1 MGHELPEDVLAR
13 IIVLL
18 IVILNLGHKLL
29 KLSSSHETFDGSART
44 TCAWGGSG
52 RKNGQTTADWSK
64 KRCFWELLGPLD
76 RMLGLFRRP
85 APRPKT

>member
-44 TCAWGGSG
+44 TCAWGGEWAKKWSNHG
-52 RKNGQTTADWSK
+52 RLEQEEMFLGALRPLGQDARS
-64 KRCFWELLGPLD
+64 L
-76 RMLGLFRRP
+76 
-85 APRPKT
+85 